1 MNQPPGFPPGNGP
14 PGAFG
19 PPSGYGPPPGYGPPS
34 GFGPPSGYG
43 PPGGPPQGPDG
54 PVARGKWVTP
64 LMVVAIPGNIA
75 WLAGVVF
82 FCSTPSF
89 KHDAGAMLCAGLVP
103 HALFTA
109 LFTFLLGRARPQWS
123 LPKRIAAGSYLTSG
137 ISGVIGV
144 VLSVLAVGLV
154 AAACGG
160 CRR

>member
-1 MNQPPGFPPGNGP
+1 MNQPPGFPPGNGA

-19 PPSGYGPPPGYGPPS
+19 PPSGYGPPPSGYGP
-34 GFGPPSGYG
+34 PPSGYG

-54 PVARGKWVTP
+54 PVARGRWVTP
-64 LMVVAIPGNIA
+64 LLVLAIPGNIA
-75 WLAGVVF
+75 WLAGVIF
-82 FCSTPSF
+82 LFSSTSM
-89 KHDAGAMLCAGLVP
+89 KNDAGAMLCAGLVP

-109 LFTFLLGRARPQWS
+109 LFTFLLGRARPHWS
-123 LPKRIAAGSYLTSG
+123 LPKRIAAASYLTSG

-160 CRR
+160 GRR